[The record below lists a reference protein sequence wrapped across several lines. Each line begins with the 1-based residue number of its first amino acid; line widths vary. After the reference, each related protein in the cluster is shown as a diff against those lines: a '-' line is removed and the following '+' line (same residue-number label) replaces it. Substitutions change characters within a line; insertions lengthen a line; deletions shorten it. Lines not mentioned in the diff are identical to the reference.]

1 MSELRSS
8 PEQILCFVFKLPG
21 ICSSLLERR
30 QRQGFYHPIS
40 RILCASKQLCLGA
53 GGWLF
58 HVRILKAVQLHG
70 RKVGWWCSFMALSGR
85 RCLWHKRL
93 PWWETGGGLAE
104 HEGASP
110 SLPPLQYPALL
121 WEPDLRHRMQWVP
134 LSLQTVGALCQITPA
149 SVFLPSILYTPTI
162 PLTHGLVADPSHVFL
177 AAFWGWMQD
186 N

>member
-40 RILCASKQLCLGA
+40 CILCASKQLCLGA

-121 WEPDLRHRMQWVP
+121 WEPDLRQRMQWVP
-134 LSLQTVGALCQITPA
+134 LSLQTVGTLCQITPV

-162 PLTHGLVADPSHVFL
+162 PFNKWTGGWSLSCFSFCFL
-177 AAFWGWMQD
+177 GMNAR
-186 N
+186 